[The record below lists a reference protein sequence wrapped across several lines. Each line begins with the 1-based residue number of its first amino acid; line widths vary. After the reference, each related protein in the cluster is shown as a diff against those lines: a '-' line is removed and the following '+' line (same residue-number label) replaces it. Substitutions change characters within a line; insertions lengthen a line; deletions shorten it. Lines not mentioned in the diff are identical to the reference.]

1 MILMKELK
9 LRKDYPK
16 WNWTDN
22 SERQQAYHALV
33 YKENT
38 ALFAKT
44 VWNEMVDCLY
54 NALTEV
60 GLEWND
66 TVASYENTKFST
78 FFLIDWLPMNF
89 TARRFNAVRFN
100 IQNLINSTFIWQYD
114 NDYEG
119 YVGRNDYR
127 GVSDTT
133 EPDTLYGS
141 ALIELARKINV
152 LIDILKDEANNQDGI
167 ADIES
172 VQSTDSLLSVPE
184 LSALQS
190 DITNKIESSSNITNL
205 TAKGLNTDASF
216 DSAINGNLQLR
227 NADSSFMVNEN
238 SMTIFDAIITLED
251 LYKNLYSTIFH
262 YMMINAK
269 MTINYNSVKVTAEV
283 PNILLETSNMSFADI
298 VSIISSSVSNSYSD
312 AALNNSN
319 PLRINVDHISRAVAE
334 ALVSVK
340 NKRLIRLIVNYETSV
355 TAQIEN
361 FKGSSFISIVAN
373 VLSIS
378 SNLNKAICRRANSQV
393 SCRATIS
400 MPDLIRNIANP
411 MISELIDCV
420 GNIQSEMEKGI
431 VLHADSFTENLM
443 QQESVMIKSEIAKM
457 QSRVEMTSDNEADVE
472 KLLIRLLS
480 FTETYKA
487 EIESSM
493 ASLNSMIQESD
504 ISSIFTDDLRLEIYS
519 AGESMGVRETFILN
533 NESRLE
539 ALNYGEDYLKTRTV
553 YQTFFDS
560 ELASVEPYLVN
571 IEEIFVDTCDAIIE
585 TLDAEQTLNINANA
599 FNTISNTNISIV
611 NLEPLIGTI
620 EHDALLF
627 ADITFDPSSWH
638 NPVQINDVLEIYQV
652 YEGEQNGM
660 NLNLG

>member
-1 MILMKELK
+1 
-9 LRKDYPK
+9 
-16 WNWTDN
+16 
-22 SERQQAYHALV
+22 
-33 YKENT
+33 
-38 ALFAKT
+38 
-44 VWNEMVDCLY
+44 
-54 NALTEV
+54 
-60 GLEWND
+60 
-66 TVASYENTKFST
+66 
-78 FFLIDWLPMNF
+78 
-89 TARRFNAVRFN
+89 
-100 IQNLINSTFIWQYD
+100 
-114 NDYEG
+114 
-119 YVGRNDYR
+119 
-127 GVSDTT
+127 
-133 EPDTLYGS
+133 
-141 ALIELARKINV
+141 
-152 LIDILKDEANNQDGI
+152 
-167 ADIES
+167 
-172 VQSTDSLLSVPE
+172 
-184 LSALQS
+184 
-190 DITNKIESSSNITNL
+190 
-205 TAKGLNTDASF
+205 
-216 DSAINGNLQLR
+216 
-227 NADSSFMVNEN
+227 MVNEN

-319 PLRINVDHISRAVAE
+319 PLRINVDHVSRVVAE

-340 NKRLIRLIVNYETSV
+340 NKRLVRLIVNYETSV

-373 VLSIS
+373 VSSIS

-400 MPDLIRNIANP
+400 MSDLIRNIANP
-411 MISELIDCV
+411 MIPDLIDCV
-420 GNIQSEMEKGI
+420 GSIQSEMGKGI

-457 QSRVEMTSDNEADVE
+457 QSRVEMTSDNEAEVE
-472 KLLIRLLS
+472 KLLIRLLR

-560 ELASVEPYLVN
+560 ELASVEPCLVN
-571 IEEIFVDTCDAIIE
+571 IEESFVDTCDAIIE
-585 TLDAEQTLNINANA
+585 TLDAEQTLDINANA

-638 NPVQINDVLEIYQV
+638 NPVQINDVLEIYQI
-652 YEGEQNGM
+652 YEGDQDGL
-660 NLNLG
+660 NLNLA

>member
-1 MILMKELK
+1 
-9 LRKDYPK
+9 
-16 WNWTDN
+16 
-22 SERQQAYHALV
+22 
-33 YKENT
+33 
-38 ALFAKT
+38 
-44 VWNEMVDCLY
+44 
-54 NALTEV
+54 
-60 GLEWND
+60 
-66 TVASYENTKFST
+66 
-78 FFLIDWLPMNF
+78 
-89 TARRFNAVRFN
+89 
-100 IQNLINSTFIWQYD
+100 
-114 NDYEG
+114 
-119 YVGRNDYR
+119 
-127 GVSDTT
+127 
-133 EPDTLYGS
+133 
-141 ALIELARKINV
+141 
-152 LIDILKDEANNQDGI
+152 
-167 ADIES
+167 
-172 VQSTDSLLSVPE
+172 
-184 LSALQS
+184 
-190 DITNKIESSSNITNL
+190 
-205 TAKGLNTDASF
+205 
-216 DSAINGNLQLR
+216 
-227 NADSSFMVNEN
+227 
-238 SMTIFDAIITLED
+238 
-251 LYKNLYSTIFH
+251 
-262 YMMINAK
+262 
-269 MTINYNSVKVTAEV
+269 
-283 PNILLETSNMSFADI
+283 
-298 VSIISSSVSNSYSD
+298 
-312 AALNNSN
+312 
-319 PLRINVDHISRAVAE
+319 
-334 ALVSVK
+334 
-340 NKRLIRLIVNYETSV
+340 
-355 TAQIEN
+355 
-361 FKGSSFISIVAN
+361 
-373 VLSIS
+373 
-378 SNLNKAICRRANSQV
+378 
-393 SCRATIS
+393 
-400 MPDLIRNIANP
+400 

-553 YQTFFDS
+553 YQSFFDS

-571 IEEIFVDTCDAIIE
+571 VEEIFVDTCDAIIE

>member
-1 MILMKELK
+1 
-9 LRKDYPK
+9 
-16 WNWTDN
+16 
-22 SERQQAYHALV
+22 
-33 YKENT
+33 
-38 ALFAKT
+38 
-44 VWNEMVDCLY
+44 
-54 NALTEV
+54 
-60 GLEWND
+60 
-66 TVASYENTKFST
+66 
-78 FFLIDWLPMNF
+78 
-89 TARRFNAVRFN
+89 
-100 IQNLINSTFIWQYD
+100 
-114 NDYEG
+114 
-119 YVGRNDYR
+119 
-127 GVSDTT
+127 
-133 EPDTLYGS
+133 
-141 ALIELARKINV
+141 
-152 LIDILKDEANNQDGI
+152 
-167 ADIES
+167 
-172 VQSTDSLLSVPE
+172 
-184 LSALQS
+184 
-190 DITNKIESSSNITNL
+190 
-205 TAKGLNTDASF
+205 
-216 DSAINGNLQLR
+216 
-227 NADSSFMVNEN
+227 
-238 SMTIFDAIITLED
+238 
-251 LYKNLYSTIFH
+251 
-262 YMMINAK
+262 MINAN

-283 PNILLETSNMSFADI
+283 PNILLETSNMSFADVVSI
-298 VSIISSSVSNSYSD
+298 VSRSVSNSYSD

-319 PLRINVDHISRAVAE
+319 PLNINVDNVSRALAE

-340 NKRLIRLIVNYETSV
+340 NKRLIRLIINSETSV

-373 VLSIS
+373 VSSIS
-378 SNLNKAICRRANSQV
+378 SQINKAICRRANSQV

-472 KLLIRLLS
+472 KLLIRLLR

-504 ISSIFTDDLRLEIYS
+504 ISSKFTDDLRLEIYS

-533 NESRLE
+533 NGSRLE

-585 TLDAEQTLNINANA
+585 ILDAEQTLKINANA
-599 FNTISNTNISIV
+599 FNTILNTNISIV
-611 NLEPLIGTI
+611 NLEPLIGAI

-638 NPVQINDVLEIYQV
+638 NPVQINDLLEIYQV
-652 YEGEQNGM
+652 YEGEQDDM